1 MPDRVGD
8 LVAAMKARVSIPVTV
23 KCRLG
28 VDEQDT
34 EEALDGL
41 ADAVVAAGADAIWV
55 HARKAWLQGLDA
67 KQNREIPPLD
77 YARVYRLKQRLP
89 DVFVGINGGIQSL
102 DAAAE
107 HLRHV
112 DGVMLGRAA
121 YQTPAI
127 LADVDRRFHG
137 GAAVMNRVAV
147 VEAMLPYIAAEIARG
162 GRLGHVTRHMLGLFN
177 GEPGARTW
185 RRILTEGAV
194 DRQAGVEV
202 VHEALAAVAARS
214 GALDNRAE
222 KAETGSP
229 AFA

>member
-1 MPDRVGD
+1 MRTPKLVGE
-8 LVAAMKARVSIPVTV
+8 LVEAIAGAVSVPVTV

-41 ADAVVAAGADAIWV
+41 ADA
-55 HARKAWLQGLDA
+55 
-67 KQNREIPPLD
+67 
-77 YARVYRLKQRLP
+77 
-89 DVFVGINGGIQSL
+89 
-102 DAAAE
+102 
-107 HLRHV
+107 
-112 DGVMLGRAA
+112 
-121 YQTPAI
+121 
-127 LADVDRRFHG
+127 
-137 GAAVMNRVAV
+137 AVMDRMAV
-147 VEAMLPYIAAEIARG
+147 VEAMLPYIAAGIARG

-202 VHEALAAVAARS
+202 VHEALAAVAARA